1 MASKYDYLR
10 PEIDVMAKQ
19 GKNANAIAVK
29 LSSIHG
35 LNKNSLY
42 DWIRRK
48 ALVKLNTFENHLE
61 DNNFTPPENWA
72 YGWLKTEKGSIFIK
86 NQQSL
91 ISYDEIRDEIIEEMK
106 VHSPSY
112 DKIER
117 KDTNAEKHSLT
128 IDIADLHIG
137 KLAVKSE
144 TGESY
149 NIKKAIKRAL
159 EGVSGILEKSSG
171 YHIDKIF
178 FIIGN
183 DILHIDKTNR
193 TTTANT
199 PQDTDGM
206 WYQSFTA
213 ARKLYVDILE
223 NLSQIADVHVIH
235 CPSNHDFMSG
245 YMLADS
251 IASWFNKNPNI
262 SFDVS
267 NNHRKYI
274 KYGKS
279 LLGFSHGDG
288 AKMADMPLLMANES
302 KSLWAETDHRYIYL
316 HHVHHKDVRIFQS
329 GKDYQG
335 ATVEYLR
342 SPSATDS
349 WHHRNGYSGNTKAI
363 EGFIH
368 SKKHGQVA
376 KLTHIFK

>member
-10 PEIDVMAKQ
+10 PEIEKMSMEGGNKHSIAK
-19 GKNANAIAVK
+19 K
-29 LSSIHG
+29 LAEIHG
-35 LNKNSLY
+35 IKKVNLY
-42 DWIRRK
+42 DWIKRK
-48 ALVKLNTFENHLE
+48 NLVESNTFENALSE
-61 DNNFTPPENWA
+61 NDFKPNENWA
-72 YGWLKTEKGSIFIK
+72 YGWLKTDRGSIFIK
-86 NQQSL
+86 NKEDL
-91 ISYDEIRDEIIEEMK
+91 VSYDSIRDEIITEMK
-106 VHSPSY
+106 EHSPKY
-112 DKIER
+112 DEILR
-117 KDTNAEKHSLT
+117 KDTKAEKHSLT

-144 TGESY
+144 TGENY
-149 NIKKAIKRAL
+149 NTKKAVSRAL
-159 EGVSGILEKSSG
+159 EGVSGILEKASG

-206 WYQSFTA
+206 WYESFTT
-213 ARKLYVDILE
+213 ARKLYVEILE
-223 NLSQIADVHVIH
+223 NLSQIADVHVVH

-245 YMLADS
+245 YMLADTV
-251 IASWFNKNPNI
+251 ASWFNKNPNI
-262 SFDVS
+262 TFDVS
-267 NNHRKYI
+267 NCHRKYI

-288 AKMADMPLLMANES
+288 AKMSDMPLLMANES
-302 KSLWAETDHRYIYL
+302 KQMWAETDYRYIYL

-342 SPSATDS
+342 SPSASDA
-349 WHHRNGYSGNTKAI
+349 WHHRKGYCGNPKAI
-363 EGFIH
+363 EAFIH
-368 SKKHGQVA
+368 SKNYGQVA
-376 KLTHIFK
+376 KLTHFFK